1 MYLPNEQ
8 GLIRDHVN
16 VSSTLIATE
25 ARRRAPSYML
35 RNQSRLESSKK
46 RSRRTSSGGIEIPA
60 LSGGESY
67 DAHVFQ
73 DKYDFIGKI
82 LTVHE
87 VGYPQESN
95 MRGW

>member
-8 GLIRDHVN
+8 VLIRNRVN

-25 ARRRAPSYML
+25 AHRRALSYML
-35 RNQSRLESSKK
+35 RNQSRLESSNK
-46 RSRRTSSGGIEIPA
+46 RLRQTSSGRIEIPA
-60 LSGGESY
+60 LSGGKSC
-67 DAHVFQ
+67 DTHVFQ

-95 MRGW
+95 MRG

>member
-8 GLIRDHVN
+8 VLICDRVN
-16 VSSTLIATE
+16 VSSTLIATK
-25 ARRRAPSYML
+25 AHRRAPSYML

-46 RSRRTSSGGIEIPA
+46 RSRQTSSDGIEIPA
-60 LSGGESY
+60 LSDGKSC

-87 VGYPQESN
+87 VGYPQES
-95 MRGW
+95 

>member
-8 GLIRDHVN
+8 VLIRDRIN

-25 ARRRAPSYML
+25 ARRRASSYML
-35 RNQSRLESSKK
+35 RNQSHLESSKK
-46 RSRRTSSGGIEIPA
+46 RSRQTLSGGIEIPA
-60 LSGGESY
+60 LSGGESC
-67 DAHVFQ
+67 DAHIFQ